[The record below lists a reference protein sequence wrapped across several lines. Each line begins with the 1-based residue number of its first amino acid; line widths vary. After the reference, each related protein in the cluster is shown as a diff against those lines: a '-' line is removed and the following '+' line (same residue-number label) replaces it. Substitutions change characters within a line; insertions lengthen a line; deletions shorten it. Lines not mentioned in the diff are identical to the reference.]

1 MKNLD
6 FEGEG
11 GDGFV
16 LSVMVPNT
24 KEMKTLIE
32 LWCVRERARE
42 VCGVGDERG

>member
-6 FEGEG
+6 FERGWGVG

-32 LWCVRERARE
+32 LWCVRERGLWGGR
-42 VCGVGDERG
+42 

>member
-6 FEGEG
+6 FEEG

-32 LWCVRERARE
+32 LWCVRERERERE
-42 VCGVGDERG
+42 VCGGGR